1 MSRFA
6 AVLAAA
12 TALAYLGTGIFFLV
26 DPSSAHPAGS
36 DAYWRAL
43 AEQPVER
50 SGFLACFGIAALC
63 AVGVIPALGRM
74 VRARSGCPAQWGCL
88 LGLLGYAVTAITY
101 FRLLGGE
108 GRRAAAVAA
117 GSKEVRDAIL
127 SFSISLDTQGWM
139 IFGCVGL
146 FLALVNGAGLVRGLL
161 PRVVGLLGLV
171 AAGLYFLA
179 FAGLLSGD
187 QTLVKIAAG
196 AGGVGVGPL
205 WWLSV
210 AVLVW
215 KRADGKG

>member
-6 AVLAAA
+6 AFLAAA
-12 TALAYLGTGIFFLV
+12 CALAYLGTGIFFLV

-36 DAYWRAL
+36 DAYWQAL
-43 AEQPVER
+43 AAQPVER
-50 SGFLACFGIAALC
+50 SGFLACFGLAALF
-63 AVGVIPALGRM
+63 AIGVIPALGRM
-74 VRARSGCPAQWGCL
+74 AGARTGDPVQWGCL

-117 GSKEVRDAIL
+117 GSQDVRDAIL
-127 SFSISLDTQGWM
+127 SFSISLDTQGWL

-161 PRVVGLLGLV
+161 PRAVGLLGLV
-171 AAGLYFLA
+171 AALLYLVA
-179 FAGLLSGD
+179 FGGLLSGD
-187 QTLVKIAAG
+187 QGLVKIAAG

-205 WWLSV
+205 WWLCI
-210 AVLVW
+210 AFLIW
-215 KRADGKG
+215 KRSEGKA